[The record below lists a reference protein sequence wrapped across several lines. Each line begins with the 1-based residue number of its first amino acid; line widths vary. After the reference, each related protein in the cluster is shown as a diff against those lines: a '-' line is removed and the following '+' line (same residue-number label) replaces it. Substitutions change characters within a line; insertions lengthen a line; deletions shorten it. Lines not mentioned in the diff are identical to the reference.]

1 MSLKQTS
8 DPISGLTAKYR
19 IALLGAESSGKT
31 TLAAALTAALR
42 DRGYNAGMVPE
53 YLRIWCEEN
62 SRLPEFDDQ
71 DEILE
76 GQLALEDAA
85 STQFDVIVCDP
96 AAITTGF
103 YSLEYFGTDRHLEPQ
118 LLNRYDQVFL
128 CDIDFP
134 WQPDPLR
141 DSENVRERMHTSI
154 VAYLEQAMTVNNNE
168 IPLLS
173 QTAPQRLALALS
185 LLTLPG
191 TKAWQPLPLM
201 DST

>member
-1 MSLKQTS
+1 MSLQQAS
-8 DPISGLTAKYR
+8 DPPSGPPAKFR

-31 TLAAALTAALR
+31 TLAIALTAALR
-42 DRGYNAGMVPE
+42 DQGYNAGMVPE
-53 YLRIWCEEN
+53 YLRTWCEEN
-62 SRLPEFDDQ
+62 SRLPELDDQ
-71 DEILE
+71 KVILE

-85 STQFDVIVCDP
+85 VAEFDVLVCDP

-103 YSLEYFGTDRHLEPQ
+103 YSLEYFGSNQHLDPEY
-118 LLNRYDQVFL
+118 LHRYDQVFL

-141 DSENVRERMHTSI
+141 DSETVREHMHALI
-154 VAYLEQAMTVNNNE
+154 VTYLTQTKSVQDKE

-173 QTAPQRLALALS
+173 QSAHQRLALAISLLS
-185 LLTLPG
+185 LPG
-191 TKAWQPLPLM
+191 IKAWQPLPPI